1 MSTEGTATHSFQTH
15 LALEASE
22 WRVNLDETLNDLT
35 RAATGMSVQEIAEKI
50 NEAAAEAS
58 GVGGTGET
66 VGQTA
71 AAPQAPPVSAPAS
84 SSFTNIDEEPWFP
97 TQTGT
102 IQPGWT
108 AEDVVS
114 VWGDPVL
121 ERTVGDWKYL
131 YFRNGCER
139 ACGTYD
145 LVILERNQ
153 VVDAIVRGTGHTYA
167 GVSSSPPGRL
177 AEFTPGTSPTDSS
190 GIIG

>member
-1 MSTEGTATHSFQTH
+1 MTWRNRAIVTHIGLAALACGDPDPPDAAPSAQLQPADTAAPAPPTDTATMEAQPTPA
-15 LALEASE
+15 LASPQPG
-22 WRVNLDETLNDLT
+22 
-35 RAATGMSVQEIAEKI
+35 AT
-50 NEAAAEAS
+50 
-58 GVGGTGET
+58 
-66 VGQTA
+66 
-71 AAPQAPPVSAPAS
+71 PPPVVSPFAA
-84 SSFTNIDEEPWFP
+84 IDEEPWFP
-97 TQTGT
+97 TDTGT
-102 IQPGWT
+102 VQPGWA

-121 ERTVGDWKYL
+121 ERSVGDWTYM

-177 AEFTPGTSPTDSS
+177 AEFTPSASPTDSS